1 MRALCALLL
10 LCLVSCHRCP
20 SHPSCPSD
28 MSPAPDLAMP
38 ADMALADL
46 STPADLAAPMPD
58 ACIACNAIFNPCN
71 ELKLHCYR
79 GCCSADPH

>member
-1 MRALCALLL
+1 
-10 LCLVSCHRCP
+10 
-20 SHPSCPSD
+20 
-28 MSPAPDLAMP
+28 MP